1 MGAEN
6 GGSRRLERLAELIV
20 HVGANVQPGQI
31 VSVSSELGK
40 EDLTRAVT
48 VSAYRAGARF
58 VDVVYYDPFVK
69 RARVEHAPDETLEF
83 VPSWYGERLLELGR
97 ERGARVSLSG
107 PVHPDALDGLDPV
120 RAGRDRLP
128 WLEEVLTLIDERST
142 NWTIG
147 PAPTPEWA
155 ALAYPDLEPAEAFER
170 LWSEI
175 VRVCRLDEDDPLE
188 AWRGRL
194 STLGEVAARLTER
207 RFDTLHFEGPGTD
220 LTIGL
225 FPSGTWTTAEF
236 TRVDGLAH
244 IANLPTEEV
253 FTSPDPRRA
262 DGVVSSTKPLV
273 LSGGTIVRGLRM
285 RFEGGR
291 AVEIEAESAA
301 EVMRERCAAD
311 DGAARLGEVAL
322 VDREGRI
329 GQLGTVF
336 YDTLLDEN
344 AASHI
349 AVGNGFDFGLDE
361 GDAKRRNRSAIHID
375 FMIGSDDVDV
385 TGLTREGER
394 VPVLR
399 GGSWQI

>member
-1 MGAEN
+1 MAAAN
-6 GGSRRLERLAELIV
+6 GGERLERLAELLV

-40 EDLTRAVT
+40 EELTRAIAA
-48 VSAYRAGARF
+48 SAYRAGARF

-69 RARVEHAPDETLEF
+69 RARVEHAPADTLDF
-83 VPSWYGERLLELGR
+83 VPSWYGGRLLELGR

-107 PVHPDALDGLDPV
+107 PVHPDALDGLDPA

-128 WLEEVLTLIDERST
+128 WLPEVLTLIDERST

-147 PAPTPEWA
+147 PAPTPEWSA
-155 ALAYPDLEPAEAFER
+155 IAYPDLSADEAYER

-175 VRVCRLDEDDPLE
+175 VQVCRLDEDDPLE
-188 AWRGRL
+188 AWRARL
-194 STLGEVAARLTER
+194 ATLGDAAARLTER
-207 RFDTLHFEGPGTD
+207 RFDALHFEGPGTD
-220 LTIGL
+220 LTVGL

-236 TRVDGLAH
+236 TRVDGLRH

-253 FTSPDPRRA
+253 FASPDPQRA
-262 DGVVSSTKPLV
+262 DGVVRSTKPLV
-273 LSGGTIVRGLRM
+273 LSGGTIVRELRM

-291 AVEIEAESAA
+291 AVEIEAETAA

-311 DGAARLGEVAL
+311 EGAARLGEVAL

-329 GQLGTVF
+329 GRLGTVF

-344 AASHI
+344 AASHL
-349 AVGNGFDFGLDE
+349 AVGNGFDFGLDQA
-361 GDAKRRNRSAIHID
+361 DAARRNRSAIHID
-375 FMIGSDDVDV
+375 FMVGGDDVDV